1 MRAWSATARGT
12 LGCPIM
18 RVLVFGT
25 YDTTMHPRVATIAE
39 GLRAN
44 GVDVSECNAP
54 LDLPTADRVAALA
67 RPSRIPAVLARI
79 ARRWLTLARLARN
92 QPKPDVVLV
101 GYMGHFDVH
110 LARLLFRGTPIV
122 L

>member
-1 MRAWSATARGT
+1 MH
-12 LGCPIM
+12 
-18 RVLVFGT
+18 VLVFGT
-25 YDTTMHPRVATIAE
+25 YDTTMHPRVATIVE

-67 RPSRIPAVLARI
+67 RPSRIPSVLARI
-79 ARRWLTLARLARN
+79 ARRWVTLARLARHE
-92 QPKPDVVLV
+92 PEPDVVIV

-110 LARLLFRGTPIV
+110 LPRLLFRGSPTV
-122 L
+122 LDHLTGAGYPPRDR